1 MASIDAFL
9 ELADGEFD
17 LPPRTRASQRFFPP
31 LQARRRH
38 DPAATRERRWIIAFV
53 VLVDV
58 VLLLALRWAMQV
70 TPVARRVDDRPQL
83 VFIELPRTMPPPA
96 PAPAPLPAVPSR
108 RTQVPMPPTLV
119 RRAPSPRQDLQA
131 VRVPTAPSGPVSS
144 LPVDATGYTPF
155 GRVPAPATAPPPRDL
170 LAHRSTAGLLPGGD
184 RPYRAA
190 LPVQASK
197 LDKAVRAIQVI
208 TGGGPYDPCPDLRA
222 QMADINDPDAVERAE
237 QHYEQA
243 CSGQ

>member
-31 LQARRRH
+31 PQARGER
-38 DPAATRERRWIIAFV
+38 DPAAIRERRWIIAFV

-70 TPVARRVDDRPQL
+70 TPAARRVDDRPQL
-83 VFIELPRTMPPPA
+83 VFIDLPRALPPP
-96 PAPAPLPAVPSR
+96 PPAPLPAVASR

-119 RRAPSPRQDLQA
+119 RPAPPPRQDLQA

-144 LPVDATGYTPF
+144 LSVDATGYTPF

-197 LDKAVRAIQVI
+197 LDKAVRAIQAL

-222 QMADINDPDAVERAE
+222 QMADINDPDAVERTE